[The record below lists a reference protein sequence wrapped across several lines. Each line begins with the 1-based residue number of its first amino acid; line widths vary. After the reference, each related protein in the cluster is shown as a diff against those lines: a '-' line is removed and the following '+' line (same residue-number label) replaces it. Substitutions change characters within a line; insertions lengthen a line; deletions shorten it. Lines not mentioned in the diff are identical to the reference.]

1 MIGKHFVAN
10 TSKAMIIPTQWLKQ
24 VTLGSQVSPEK
35 LFLTTNKLEQVRF
48 DNVKKLVENTPQ
60 KIRFPFRKINV
71 LQ

>member
-35 LFLTTNKLEQVRF
+35 LFLTTNKLEQVSF
-48 DNVKKLVENTPQ
+48 DYVKKLV
-60 KIRFPFRKINV
+60 
-71 LQ
+71 